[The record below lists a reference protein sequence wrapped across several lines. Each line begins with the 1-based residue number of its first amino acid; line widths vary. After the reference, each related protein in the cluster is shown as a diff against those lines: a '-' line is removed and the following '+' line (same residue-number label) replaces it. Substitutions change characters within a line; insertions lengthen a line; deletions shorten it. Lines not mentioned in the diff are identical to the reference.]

1 MLLAI
6 VVFIAVTG
14 VIVGGYVAVTSL
26 PGMMKKRHLERRL
39 RDVSAPAAAPVK
51 GGDSVVVKSDSDA
64 LLDRMAAGTRGGAWL
79 SHLIEQSG
87 VRTSPST
94 IILASIGAAALLGIA
109 AVVLVRQNLALPI
122 AAGVGMS
129 LPTVFLM
136 RKRTVRLHRFE
147 EMFPEAL
154 DLLSRAVKAG
164 HAFQTAMNM
173 AADELPDPVGPEF
186 RKTFD
191 QQNFGLPMRDAL
203 NAMSERIPII
213 DVKFFVT
220 AVLIQRETGGNLSE
234 ILDNLSHVVRERFKV
249 LRQVRVHTAHGRFTG
264 WVLLALPAT
273 LAMVMS
279 WINPEHMQL
288 LFREPMGRAMLITAA
303 VMQTIGYF
311 WIKRVIK
318 IEV

>member
-1 MLLAI
+1 
-6 VVFIAVTG
+6 
-14 VIVGGYVAVTSL
+14 
-26 PGMMKKRHLERRL
+26 
-39 RDVSAPAAAPVK
+39 VSAPVMPQSATT
-51 GGDSVVVKSDSDA
+51 SVLLDARSDA
-64 LLDRMAAGTRGGAWL
+64 LFERLAHSTRGGAFL
-79 SHLIEQSG
+79 TNLIEQSG
-87 VRTSPST
+87 VKTTPGTVIFASIAVAVLFGGLSLVFVRFVWVAPLAAIVGGILPT
-94 IILASIGAAALLGIA
+94 II
-109 AVVLVRQNLALPI
+109 
-122 AAGVGMS
+122 
-129 LPTVFLM
+129 LM
-136 RKRTVRLHRFE
+136 RKRTARLRKFE

-173 AADELPDPVGPEF
+173 AADELPEPVGPEF

-191 QQNFGLPMRDAL
+191 QQNFGLPLREAL
-203 NAMSERIPII
+203 NAMTSRVPII

-264 WVLLALPAT
+264 WVLLALPAFV
-273 LAMVMS
+273 LVAMS
-279 WINPEHMQL
+279 YINPEHMQVL
-288 LFREPMGRAMLITAA
+288 YTDPMGRNLLGAGV

-311 WIKRVIK
+311 WIQRVIK

>member
-1 MLLAI
+1 MILPVLVFVVVVGGI
-6 VVFIAVTG
+6 VGAYFAFSAMPGAVKQRQLEKRLREISQPAEKSTG
-14 VIVGGYVAVTSL
+14 VDSIL
-26 PGMMKKRHLERRL
+26 L
-39 RDVSAPAAAPVK
+39 K
-51 GGDSVVVKSDSDA
+51 GNSDA
-64 LLDRMAAGTRGGAWL
+64 LLDRMAAGTRGGVAL
-79 SHLIEQSG
+79 TGLIEQSG
-87 VRTSPST
+87 VRTSPGT
-94 IILASIGAAALLGIA
+94 VLFASVGVAVLLSFVT
-109 AVVLVRQNLALPI
+109 VVVVRQFWAVPLAGM
-122 AAGVGMS
+122 AGMC
-129 LPTVFLM
+129 LPTLFLM
-136 RKRTVRLHRFE
+136 RKRSVRMRKFE

-173 AADELPDPVGPEF
+173 VAEELGDPVGPEF

-191 QQNFGLPMRDAL
+191 QQNFGLPLRDAL
-203 NAMSERIPII
+203 NAMSERIPMI

-264 WVLLALPAT
+264 WVLLALPAA
-273 LAMVMS
+273 LCVVMS
-279 WINPEHMQL
+279 YINPEHMAL
-288 LFREPMGRAMLITAA
+288 LYRNPMGRMMLMTAL

>member
-6 VVFIAVTG
+6 IVFVVVVAAV
-14 VIVGGYVAVTSL
+14 VGGYMAVASL
-26 PGMMKKRHLERRL
+26 PGAMKQRHLEQRL
-39 RDVSAPAAAPVK
+39 REVSGPAEPEGAKTSILLNAQ
-51 GGDSVVVKSDSDA
+51 SNA
-64 LLDRMAAGTRGGAWL
+64 LFDRLAHGTRGGAFL
-79 SHLIEQSG
+79 STLIEQSG
-87 VRTSPST
+87 VRTTPGAV
-94 IILASIGAAALLGIA
+94 IFFSIAMGLIA
-109 AVVLVRQNLALPI
+109 AVTALIFVRMTWVAPIGFGFGAL
-122 AAGVGMS
+122 
-129 LPTVFLM
+129 LPTFVLI
-136 RKRTVRLHRFE
+136 RKRSMRLRKFE

-191 QQNFGLPMRDAL
+191 QQNFGLPLRDAL

-249 LRQVRVHTAHGRFTG
+249 LRQVRVHTAHGRYTG
-264 WVLLALPAT
+264 WVLLALPAFVG
-273 LAMVMS
+273 LAMMR
-279 WINPEHMQL
+279 INPEHMEL
-288 LFREPMGRAMLITAA
+288 LYKEPMGQKMLTAA
-303 VMQTIGYF
+303 VVMQTVGYL
-311 WIKRVIK
+311 WIKKVIK

>member
-1 MLLAI
+1 LS
-6 VVFIAVTG
+6 T
-14 VIVGGYVAVTSL
+14 L
-26 PGMMKKRHLERRL
+26 PGAVKQRQLEKRL
-39 RDVSAPAAAPVK
+39 REVSAPVMPQSATT
-51 GGDSVVVKSDSDA
+51 SVLLDARSDA
-64 LLDRMAAGTRGGAWL
+64 LFERLAHSTRGGAFL
-79 SHLIEQSG
+79 TNLIEQSG
-87 VRTSPST
+87 VKTTPGTVIFASIAVAVLFGGLSLVFVRFVWVAPLAAIVGGILPT
-94 IILASIGAAALLGIA
+94 II
-109 AVVLVRQNLALPI
+109 
-122 AAGVGMS
+122 
-129 LPTVFLM
+129 LM
-136 RKRTVRLHRFE
+136 RKRTARLRKFE

-173 AADELPDPVGPEF
+173 AADELPEPVGPEF

-191 QQNFGLPMRDAL
+191 QQNFGLPLREAL
-203 NAMSERIPII
+203 NAMTSRVPII

-264 WVLLALPAT
+264 WVLLALPAFV
-273 LAMVMS
+273 LVAMS
-279 WINPEHMQL
+279 YINPEHMQVL
-288 LFREPMGRAMLITAA
+288 YTDPMGRNLLGAGV

-311 WIKRVIK
+311 WIQRVIK

>member
-1 MLLAI
+1 MLAPLLVFII
-6 VVFIAVTG
+6 VVG
-14 VIVGGYVAVTSL
+14 GIVGGYIALSTL
-26 PGMMKKRHLERRL
+26 PGAVKQRQLEKRL
-39 RDVSAPAAAPVK
+39 REVSAPVMPQSATT
-51 GGDSVVVKSDSDA
+51 SVLLDARSDA
-64 LLDRMAAGTRGGAWL
+64 LFERLAHSTRGGAFL
-79 SHLIEQSG
+79 TNLIEQSG
-87 VRTSPST
+87 VKTTPGTVIFASIAVAVLFGGLSLVFVRFVWVAPLAAIVGGILPT
-94 IILASIGAAALLGIA
+94 II
-109 AVVLVRQNLALPI
+109 
-122 AAGVGMS
+122 
-129 LPTVFLM
+129 LM
-136 RKRTVRLHRFE
+136 RKRTARLRKFE

-173 AADELPDPVGPEF
+173 AADELPEPVGPEF

-191 QQNFGLPMRDAL
+191 QQNFGLPLREAL
-203 NAMSERIPII
+203 NAMTSRVPII

-264 WVLLALPAT
+264 WVLLALPAFV
-273 LAMVMS
+273 LVAMS
-279 WINPEHMQL
+279 YINPEHMQVL
-288 LFREPMGRAMLITAA
+288 YTDPMGRNLLGAGV

-311 WIKRVIK
+311 WIRKVIK